1 MMHEENLD
9 LLKKG
14 YEAFAKGDLEFI
26 RSMVS
31 AEGVWRTP
39 GYGVL
44 EHAYKGPEGVT
55 KYLTSLAEQTGGTFK
70 TESEALF
77 ADDDRV
83 VSLDH
88 ITGTRKGIVL
98 DTHVV
103 HVFVVREGKV
113 IEVTDFVSEPEDN
126 EAFWS

>member
-1 MMHEENLD
+1 MRDENLD
-9 LLKKG
+9 LIKKG
-14 YEAFAKGDLEFI
+14 YEAFGKGDLEFV
-26 RSMVS
+26 RSMLS

-44 EHAYKGPEGVT
+44 EDEYKGREGVV
-55 KYLTSLAEQTGGTFK
+55 KYLTSLFELTDGTFK
-70 TESEALF
+70 SESEALF

-103 HVFVVREGKV
+103 HVFVVRDGKV
-113 IEVTDFVSEPEDN
+113 VEVTDFASEPKAN